1 MTTKAKSIDTSEAA
15 IEKAKVSAEK
25 LWKEDG
31 LCFAEI
37 VEYGFLA
44 GYAAAKEEAWHP
56 IRSEDDLPKVDG
68 EYLVSERTGCDGVIT
83 ETYDCRNGKFSYHDP
98 EAGGWIPYDHT
109 DFIAWMPF
117 PAPYTEPQTQ
127 PHQCNGVDG
136 AERHGTANRC
146 TICGRYSSQWN
157 EGEPQTGGKV

>member
-1 MTTKAKSIDTSEAA
+1 MTDQTRQERIAAAREWCRKVGLIEAHYGMVHLTELMA
-15 IEKAKVSAEK
+15 DFS
-25 LWKEDG
+25 LQ
-31 LCFAEI
+31 
-37 VEYGFLA
+37 VEQS
-44 GYAAAKEEAWHP
+44 AAKEEAWHP